1 MIDGPYRTP
10 APPEPEHCGCERVL
24 LGALLFV
31 LSVIA
36 ILLSALLLVVNSTR

>member
-1 MIDGPYRTP
+1 MSPYREP
-10 APPEPEHCGCERVL
+10 SPPEPSCDRVL
-24 LGALLFV
+24 GYALLFV